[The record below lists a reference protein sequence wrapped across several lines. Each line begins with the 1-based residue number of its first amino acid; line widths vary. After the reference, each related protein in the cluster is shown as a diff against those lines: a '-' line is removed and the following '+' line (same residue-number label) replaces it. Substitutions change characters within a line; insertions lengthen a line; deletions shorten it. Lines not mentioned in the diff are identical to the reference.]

1 MGVQTQDLEVLKVD
15 ELNEKIKASGYKSS
29 YLYTQ
34 MGMSRNSF
42 DLKRKGKIPFRVP
55 EIYMLANL
63 LGMTEEEK
71 LSIFYGES

>member
-1 MGVQTQDLEVLKVD
+1 MNQTQNLDVLKVD
-15 ELNEKIKASGYKSS
+15 KLDEKIKESGYKSS
-29 YLYTQ
+29 FIYTQ
-34 MGMSRNSF
+34 MGMSRNTF